1 MPFDLP
7 LSRPARRRL
16 AKMVPDLNDLN
27 LGDQGPV
34 GDSAPPT
41 LPDWLKGAWQTAQ
54 RATGSATEAA
64 GLFSSIPP
72 MSPMQ
77 QQQTMIPRAVPEE
90 RPRPGW
96 QEAPRPTT
104 GSMLT
109 GMQDVTPESLWADI
123 GQPGGMDIGFEEYP
137 SHARLREAAQSE
149 DPETSKA
156 ATDALRNLTFSN
168 MALGPEE
175 QSTFKE
181 PLADRW
187 DMRSMD
193 DPIMPGTIRT
203 TGTGLA
209 DITDLSMQDFEGLDA
224 ATQSAIRFP
233 TEEVSESER
242 DRRREGWIRQREVEK
257 VDRRNLGGME
267 GLFDTLGSFDTV
279 WGDNLAYHITH
290 GVQRMLPGEQGLEKY
305 VKELVGTT
313 IEVIDPFTGVPKIKM
328 ITDVNTIF
336 NNGGPTRAPSA
347 LSMAKTEGIL
357 PWYITEPIKAV
368 VDPLNIIMPGSST
381 GRSLVSVGTRGMIK
395 LAGSGARR
403 RSITDLTTITDDP
416 FTSTWFGRSAGSK
429 YVQQY
434 DPATESF
441 TPIRVSEADPLR
453 AEAPV
458 RVFWPT
464 VDEYNRALKAS
475 DEGMREWRL
484 DPTRDD
490 TIYQQLTSDPGLSLP
505 VELGAVMRQDI
516 TPAWLRYWGEGTKN
530 ATASSGMELGR
541 LAGGSVV
548 EQIGPDDAVVKP
560 PDRTQNW
567 FGFKSYRT
575 GLSRQDQIRSW
586 VQSTVGRPFGAVVED
601 PIGSSFGHTYLE
613 NNILA
618 SMAAKAHSR
627 ILSNRVESVF
637 NLDESGRVLRLTGYD
652 ETLDNA
658 APTIQ
663 DIAARLPRFWEHLT
677 PDEKEIMKFLRD
689 ESNNFEMMLA
699 ESGSHYIPSG
709 PRLDVMP
716 EAVIE
721 NGVAVQHG
729 EIGDLTGFYLHRGR
743 GRSVGEK
750 FFGVEMPK
758 PRVQLVSGG
767 TPPGFSQEAS
777 LPSMAQG
784 IQGIGDKVYKYP
796 SFRESM
802 REYVQDIG
810 ESINKA
816 TATSHWLTLTNPENG
831 MLRPIRM
838 TELIDPEL
846 RKTVT
851 GLRNRISA
859 RRQRLKV
866 LLARNSVL
874 KTHVQRSQKMYDL
887 AQRRLARRI
896 IDADKRIDKRD
907 ARVQSARENSED
919 TSFQKLLKEREDDA
933 RYRGSDSAVMY
944 RMLGESYERAVVATR
959 TLKENMA
966 DIRAARKLS
975 KASDEAM
982 RKSLQKIDRLK
993 AAIAADEGATLPS
1006 VHLGRGRRTV
1016 ELTPTDEPIGPR
1028 VFLDLDAYGRPRN
1041 VPEGYY
1047 DDPRRIE
1054 AYIRALDEEIG
1065 TVINHWEETAKELDA
1080 LEGAKVG
1087 FQRLAVEAQQGVGTA
1102 KQLQIEQFKA
1112 DRDLALA
1119 QYDLNY
1125 AKVERDRL
1133 ERILRQQAQSQQR
1146 NLTDAERQLL
1156 RNELSTDKI
1165 RGEIGAYETEL
1176 HDLAAEWR
1184 SALRISR
1191 RPPDD
1196 MSVIPLPG
1204 LGGYYWPDTMAQ
1216 AARKYLVQDPNLP
1229 GGRAKSVLQGFN
1241 SVYRA
1246 ARGTLD
1252 NSAMF
1257 VHLLLRFYDNPQSWQ
1272 RVMRLTFQAWG
1283 VPLGDMGVSAG
1294 RGERAIDSFFR
1305 NFDDMAAQTG
1315 RMSSR
1320 EWASYGLA
1328 ITGSETEF
1336 SLGQGATRALG
1347 DLPGIRNANRA
1358 FGAAGDAARLEWA
1371 DDYLSGMMRKQ
1382 GRTLADLKASGD
1394 MEKVARAVNGAT
1406 GWSPRRFGGNIG
1418 DMLLFAPRFF
1428 QSRLETLGRAI
1439 QGTPLGGVRFD
1450 ENPSSWRLHKSPAT
1464 LEQQLAARSMMKM
1477 IGIGTMLTVG
1487 ANAMMGRDT
1496 DFNPLRKVR
1505 AGTKDEKWVRNTN
1518 FMRIRAPSGNDVSL
1532 FGTWDSL
1539 IGAMITMGLGNDKSW
1554 SSHADAYRSMSSGV
1568 VSNVWD
1574 YMTGADAMGRPT
1586 GSGWGEETDWQRM
1599 AGHFLQ
1605 NMTPFFA
1612 DDMSRN
1618 VTELGQDISSGNI
1631 GKAVAST
1638 VELVG
1643 FEFQGGKS
1651 YHMSDNEVRSELRQA
1666 RGQELLRS
1674 GMFDNL
1680 PDEELEVIEDVL
1692 NTSTWKFHEH
1702 WHRLPGDVQVMIND
1716 DQLIRDKT
1724 EDIAERRRET
1734 LDPFQG
1740 YLDEK
1745 ERLDQ
1750 EKTDAIEQA
1759 WALAGEVPS
1768 RSFRKFL
1775 KNINTSHRDKVTALK
1790 NSDEYRDVLDNTR
1803 ERDADEAK
1811 FQQTMTRYF
1820 DIFASTEIE
1829 DALGR
1834 IDYDKRNEMFDALE
1848 KEVGKPMF
1856 DRVQEFLNRNQHP
1869 GEKAVRDIQDTLRPY
1884 WEIAGKVSE
1893 AILKSPDYQDVEK
1906 RLLLSY
1912 IDAGNKNTPGV
1923 ERFWRMAADQ
1933 VGSTIVKDYDS
1944 AVSDTRTFMRS
1955 SSSES
1960 GMRYEDSDKI
1970 DQALILGEYSLQP
1983 KTLAGFF
1990 GQSDLLEAGL
2000 R

>member
-16 AKMVPDLNDLN
+16 AKMVPDLNELN

-34 GDSAPPT
+34 GDSGPPT

-54 RATGSATEAA
+54 RATSSATEAA
-64 GLFSSIPP
+64 GLFSSTPP

-77 QQQTMIPRAVPEE
+77 QQQSMIPRAVPEE

-242 DRRREGWIRQREVEK
+242 DRRREGWIRQREAEQVS
-257 VDRRNLGGME
+257 RRNLGGME
-267 GLFDTLGSFDTV
+267 GMFDTLGSFDTV

-290 GVQRMLPGEQGLEKY
+290 GIQRMLPGEQGLEKY

-313 IEVIDPFTGVPKIKM
+313 TEVIDPFTGVPKIKM

-336 NNGGPTRAPSA
+336 NNGGPMRAPSA
-347 LSMAKTEGIL
+347 LSMAKTEGVL

-368 VDPLNIIMPGSST
+368 VDPLNIIMPGSSS

-416 FTSTWFGRSAGSK
+416 FTSTWFGRSSGARYARLQGMPK
-429 YVQQY
+429 TRIGWGAEG
-434 DPATESF
+434 P
-441 TPIRVSEADPLR
+441 DPLR

-464 VDEYNRALKAS
+464 VDEYNRALRAS
-475 DEGMREWRL
+475 DEAGTTTPWRRPQIPETTIDAEGNTVWPTEADYNRALKGSDERVAREWRL
-484 DPTRDD
+484 DPDSPVGYPTA
-490 TIYQQLTSDPGLSLP
+490 SDVGLALP
-505 VELGAVMRQDI
+505 VELGGVIRSEV
-516 TPAWLRYWGEGTKN
+516 TPAWLRYWGEGTRN
-530 ATASSGMELGR
+530 ATASSSVELGR
-541 LAGGSVV
+541 LVGGSVV
-548 EQIGPDDAVVKP
+548 EQIAPESAKVDAP
-560 PDRTQNW
+560 TRTQNW
-567 FGFKSYRT
+567 FGFKSYQT
-575 GLSRQDQIRSW
+575 GLSRGDQIKSW

-618 SMAAKAHSR
+618 SMTAKAHSR
-627 ILSNRVESVF
+627 IMSNKVESVF

-838 TELIDPEL
+838 TELIDPDL
-846 RKTVT
+846 RRTVT

-859 RRQRLKV
+859 RRQRVRV

-874 KTHVQRSQKMYDL
+874 KTQVQRSQKMYDL
-887 AQRRLARRI
+887 AQQRLARRI
-896 IDADKRIDKRD
+896 READERVDKRD
-907 ARVQSARENSED
+907 ARVQAARENRED
-919 TSFQKLLKEREDDA
+919 TAFQKLLREREDDA
-933 RYRGSDSAVMY
+933 RYRGADSADMY
-944 RMLGESYERAVVATR
+944 RNLGAAYERAVVAAS

-966 DIRAARKLS
+966 DIRASRKLS

-982 RKSLQKIDRLK
+982 RKSLQQIDRIK

-1006 VHLGRGRRTV
+1006 VHLGRGRRIV

-1028 VFLDLDAYGRPRN
+1028 VFQDLDAYGRPRN

-1065 TVINHWEETAKELDA
+1065 TVINHWEATAKELDA
-1080 LEGAKVG
+1080 LEGAKIG

-1102 KQLQIEQFKA
+1102 KQLQVEQFRA
-1112 DRDLALA
+1112 DRDLVLA
-1119 QYDLNY
+1119 QNELDY
-1125 AKVERDRL
+1125 ANVERNRL
-1133 ERILRQQAQSQQR
+1133 ERVLRQQAQSS
-1146 NLTDAERQLL
+1146 NVIL
-1156 RNELSTDKI
+1156 RMQKD
-1165 RGEIGAYETEL
+1165 
-1176 HDLAAEWR
+1176 
-1184 SALRISR
+1184 
-1191 RPPDD
+1191 
-1196 MSVIPLPG
+1196 
-1204 LGGYYWPDTMAQ
+1204 GYFRMN
-1216 AARKYLVQDPNLP
+1216 LVQI
-1229 GGRAKSVLQGFN
+1229 R
-1241 SVYRA
+1241 
-1246 ARGTLD
+1246 
-1252 NSAMF
+1252 F
-1257 VHLLLRFYDNPQSWQ
+1257 V
-1272 RVMRLTFQAWG
+1272 G
-1283 VPLGDMGVSAG
+1283 
-1294 RGERAIDSFFR
+1294 
-1305 NFDDMAAQTG
+1305 
-1315 RMSSR
+1315 
-1320 EWASYGLA
+1320 
-1328 ITGSETEF
+1328 
-1336 SLGQGATRALG
+1336 
-1347 DLPGIRNANRA
+1347 
-1358 FGAAGDAARLEWA
+1358 
-1371 DDYLSGMMRKQ
+1371 
-1382 GRTLADLKASGD
+1382 
-1394 MEKVARAVNGAT
+1394 
-1406 GWSPRRFGGNIG
+1406 
-1418 DMLLFAPRFF
+1418 
-1428 QSRLETLGRAI
+1428 
-1439 QGTPLGGVRFD
+1439 
-1450 ENPSSWRLHKSPAT
+1450 
-1464 LEQQLAARSMMKM
+1464 
-1477 IGIGTMLTVG
+1477 
-1487 ANAMMGRDT
+1487 
-1496 DFNPLRKVR
+1496 
-1505 AGTKDEKWVRNTN
+1505 
-1518 FMRIRAPSGNDVSL
+1518 
-1532 FGTWDSL
+1532 
-1539 IGAMITMGLGNDKSW
+1539 
-1554 SSHADAYRSMSSGV
+1554 
-1568 VSNVWD
+1568 
-1574 YMTGADAMGRPT
+1574 
-1586 GSGWGEETDWQRM
+1586 
-1599 AGHFLQ
+1599 
-1605 NMTPFFA
+1605 
-1612 DDMSRN
+1612 
-1618 VTELGQDISSGNI
+1618 
-1631 GKAVAST
+1631 
-1638 VELVG
+1638 
-1643 FEFQGGKS
+1643 
-1651 YHMSDNEVRSELRQA
+1651 
-1666 RGQELLRS
+1666 
-1674 GMFDNL
+1674 
-1680 PDEELEVIEDVL
+1680 
-1692 NTSTWKFHEH
+1692 
-1702 WHRLPGDVQVMIND
+1702 
-1716 DQLIRDKT
+1716 
-1724 EDIAERRRET
+1724 
-1734 LDPFQG
+1734 
-1740 YLDEK
+1740 
-1745 ERLDQ
+1745 
-1750 EKTDAIEQA
+1750 
-1759 WALAGEVPS
+1759 
-1768 RSFRKFL
+1768 
-1775 KNINTSHRDKVTALK
+1775 
-1790 NSDEYRDVLDNTR
+1790 
-1803 ERDADEAK
+1803 
-1811 FQQTMTRYF
+1811 
-1820 DIFASTEIE
+1820 
-1829 DALGR
+1829 
-1834 IDYDKRNEMFDALE
+1834 
-1848 KEVGKPMF
+1848 
-1856 DRVQEFLNRNQHP
+1856 
-1869 GEKAVRDIQDTLRPY
+1869 
-1884 WEIAGKVSE
+1884 
-1893 AILKSPDYQDVEK
+1893 
-1906 RLLLSY
+1906 RLLH
-1912 IDAGNKNTPGV
+1912 
-1923 ERFWRMAADQ
+1923 
-1933 VGSTIVKDYDS
+1933 
-1944 AVSDTRTFMRS
+1944 TR
-1955 SSSES
+1955 
-1960 GMRYEDSDKI
+1960 
-1970 DQALILGEYSLQP
+1970 
-1983 KTLAGFF
+1983 
-1990 GQSDLLEAGL
+1990 QS
-2000 R
+2000 